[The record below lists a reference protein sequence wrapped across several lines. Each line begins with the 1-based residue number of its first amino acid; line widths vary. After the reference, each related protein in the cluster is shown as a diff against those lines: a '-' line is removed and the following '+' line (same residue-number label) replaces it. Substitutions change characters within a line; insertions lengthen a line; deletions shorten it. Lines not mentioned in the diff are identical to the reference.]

1 MALLRKKSQSDSD
14 RGKTEGRKFI
24 DLNSFRFPE
33 EKQGVTTTLKVAEIY
48 RFEDVRRITD
58 QVYGGNIVL
67 LDCSNV
73 SNDEILMRRVI
84 EEVKAIGR
92 DINGDV
98 AGLGKNLIAITPKGI
113 VIDRTRIRGSY

>member
-1 MALLRKKSQSDSD
+1 MAILRKKSQQNSD

-24 DLNSFRFPE
+24 DLNNFKFPE
-33 EKQGVTTTLKVAEIY
+33 EKQGITTTLKVAEIY
-48 RFEDVRRITD
+48 RFEDVRKITD
-58 QVYGGNIVL
+58 QIYGGNIVL

-92 DINGDV
+92 DVSGDV

-113 VIDRTRIRGSY
+113 VIDRNRIRGAY

>member
-33 EKQGVTTTLKVAEIY
+33 EKQGITTTLKVAEIY

>member
-24 DLNSFRFPE
+24 DLNNFKFPE

-73 SNDEILMRRVI
+73 SNDDILMRRVI

-92 DINGDV
+92 DVNGDV
-98 AGLGKNLIAITPKGI
+98 AGLGKNLIAITPRGI

>member
-98 AGLGKNLIAITPKGI
+98 AGLGKNLIAVTPKGI

>member
-1 MALLRKKSQSDSD
+1 MALLKKKSQSDSE

-24 DLNSFRFPE
+24 DLNNFRFPE

-73 SNDEILMRRVI
+73 SNDDILMRRVI

-92 DINGDV
+92 DVNGDV

-113 VIDRTRIRGSY
+113 VIDRNRIRGSY

>member
-1 MALLRKKSQSDSD
+1 MAILRKKSQQTSD

-24 DLNSFRFPE
+24 DLNNFKFPE
-33 EKQGVTTTLKVAEIY
+33 EKQGITTTLKVAEIY
-48 RFEDVRRITD
+48 RFEDIRRITD
-58 QVYGGNIVL
+58 QIYGGNIVL

-92 DINGDV
+92 DVSGDV

-113 VIDRTRIRGSY
+113 VIDRNRIRGSY

>member
-24 DLNSFRFPE
+24 DLNNFRFPE

-58 QVYGGNIVL
+58 HVYGGNIVL

-92 DINGDV
+92 DVNGDV

>member
-1 MALLRKKSQSDSD
+1 MALLKKKSQSDSE

-24 DLNSFRFPE
+24 DLNNFRFPE

-48 RFEDVRRITD
+48 RFEDVRKITD

-92 DINGDV
+92 DVNGDV

-113 VIDRTRIRGSY
+113 VIDRNRIRGSY

>member
-24 DLNSFRFPE
+24 DLNNFRFPE
-33 EKQGVTTTLKVAEIY
+33 EKQGITTTLKVAEIY
-48 RFEDVRRITD
+48 RFEDIRRITD
-58 QVYGGNIVL
+58 QIYGGNIVL

-73 SNDEILMRRVI
+73 SNDDILMRRVI

-92 DINGDV
+92 DVSGDV

-113 VIDRTRIRGSY
+113 VIDRNRIRGSY

>member
-24 DLNSFRFPE
+24 DLNNFRFPE
-33 EKQGVTTTLKVAEIY
+33 EKQGITTTLKVAEIY
-48 RFEDVRRITD
+48 RFEDIRRITD
-58 QVYGGNIVL
+58 QIYGGNIVL
-67 LDCSNV
+67 LDFSNV
-73 SNDEILMRRVI
+73 SNDDILMRRVI

-92 DINGDV
+92 DVSGDV

-113 VIDRTRIRGSY
+113 VIDRNRIRGSY